1 MGDLTVSDFAEGQE
15 YAVAVDGETVTLSLG
30 RVQVLEQ
37 AMRAGG
43 GFRLEFLGPADPI
56 LPQAIYPFAGQGET
70 KDIFIVPVGRD
81 AQATRYEAI
90 FI

>member
-15 YAVAVDGETVTLSLG
+15 YAVPVSGGTVTLSLD

-43 GFRLEFLGPADPI
+43 GFRLEFCGPADPV
-56 LPQAIYPFAGQGET
+56 LPQATYSFAGQGET
-70 KDIFIVPVGRD
+70 KDIFIVPIGRD
-81 AQATRYEAI
+81 AGATRYEAI